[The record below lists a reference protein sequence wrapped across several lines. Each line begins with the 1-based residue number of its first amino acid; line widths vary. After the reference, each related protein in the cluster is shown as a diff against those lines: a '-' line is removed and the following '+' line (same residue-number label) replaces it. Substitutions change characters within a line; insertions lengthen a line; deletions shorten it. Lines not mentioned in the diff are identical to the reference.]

1 MMYFLTDSIQIFF
14 HLLKEATGDFFER
27 DGIEIPDCLEMCDSH
42 ETDNYFSYANY
53 VIKIWKVKTVMPST
67 MSQLFNILFNLFND
81 GVDYV

>member
-1 MMYFLTDSIQIFF
+1 MYFLTDSIQIFF

-53 VIKIWKVKTVMPST
+53 VIKI
-67 MSQLFNILFNLFND
+67 
-81 GVDYV
+81 